1 MRGIW
6 YGVLQGSLEGGV
18 GKLFLQMSKW
28 FTPSYLCAA
37 FHLYWWKT
45 DKNKQMKDQHPR
57 QLSAPHKRI
66 IRAVSLPK
74 KYVLKN
80 ITISGLNVL
89 IFV

>member
-45 DKNKQMKDQHPR
+45 DKNKQMKEQHQGSYQHR
-57 QLSAPHKRI
+57 TRES
-66 IRAVSLPK
+66 
-74 KYVLKN
+74 
-80 ITISGLNVL
+80 SGLFPCQKNM
-89 IFV
+89 F